1 MGRKTRVV
9 EIRCVR
15 CSSTW
20 QYEGPL
26 EAARCVACGS
36 RTVVGVSTSA
46 LPMLLLI
53 ATSALVCYVLLHPEA
68 LARLLGL

>member
-1 MGRKTRVV
+1 MLRKPRVV
-9 EIRCVR
+9 EIRCGR
-15 CSSTW
+15 CSSVW
-20 QYEGPL
+20 RYEGQL
-26 EAARCVACGS
+26 EAARCAVCGS
-36 RTVVGVSTSA
+36 RNVVGVSTSA